1 MKLSTTHTTVPSF
14 FTILFPL
21 ADKLPPVKRK
31 TKNSEAGLLESEIPK
46 IDEIDHRTFGE
57 LLIWGS
63 FRNIGAYHQKNTEAT
78 MWVEEEETIQTWVNG
93 GEVILKKVDRDYA
106 YRLANEA
113 GDWIDGLPDGMV
125 WADAQ
130 TLFEDSL

>member
-1 MKLSTTHTTVPSF
+1 MET
-14 FTILFPL
+14 
-21 ADKLPPVKRK
+21 R
-31 TKNSEAGLLESEIPK
+31 IPMTSVARL
-46 IDEIDHRTFGE
+46 RTFGE
-57 LLIWGS
+57 WLIGCRFS
-63 FRNIGAYHQKNTEAT
+63 NLGVDHQKHMEEV
-78 MWVEEEETIQTWVNG
+78 MWVEDEETIQTWVNG

-130 TLFEDSL
+130 SLFGDSL

>member
-1 MKLSTTHTTVPSF
+1 M
-14 FTILFPL
+14 
-21 ADKLPPVKRK
+21 
-31 TKNSEAGLLESEIPK
+31 ESEIPK
-46 IDEIDHRTFGE
+46 IDESDHRTFGE

-63 FRNIGAYHQKNTEAT
+63 FRTLGAYHPKHTEAT

-93 GEVILKKVDRDYA
+93 GEVILKKVDRNYA
-106 YRLANEA
+106 YRLVDEA

-130 TLFEDSL
+130 SLFGDSL

>member
-1 MKLSTTHTTVPSF
+1 
-14 FTILFPL
+14 
-21 ADKLPPVKRK
+21 
-31 TKNSEAGLLESEIPK
+31 
-46 IDEIDHRTFGE
+46 
-57 LLIWGS
+57 
-63 FRNIGAYHQKNTEAT
+63 
-78 MWVEEEETIQTWVNG
+78 VNG

-130 TLFEDSL
+130 SLFGDSL